1 MPRSTE
7 FSHIIAR
14 HPSKS
19 VTSGL
24 RAGDGGD
31 PSATLFAAQH
41 EAYLEAI
48 RQVGVEALVLPAL
61 EQFPDSVFV
70 EDAAIC
76 INGAAIVTNPGAST
90 RAGEGLAIKPTL
102 DEKFEQVFTLPAE
115 ATLDGGDVL
124 LTDTDA
130 FIGLSERT
138 NEAGFNELRNILAQF
153 GYTGRRVNTPKSILH
168 FKSDCGLLDSNTIF
182 ATPALA
188 ATDAFDG
195 YKIIATPEGESAAAN
210 IICIN
215 GTVFISEGFPLS
227 EKLLTHAGYNV
238 VSLNTS
244 EAAKV
249 DGGLSCMSLRYS
261 RV

>member
-14 HPSKS
+14 KPSKS

-24 RAGDGGD
+24 RAHDGTD
-31 PSATLFAAQH
+31 PDAALFASQH

-48 RQVGVEALVLPAL
+48 RQSGVEVLVLPAL
-61 EQFPDSVFV
+61 EEFPDSVFV

-76 INGAAIVTNPGAST
+76 IQGAAIVTNPGAST

-102 DEKFEQVFTLPAE
+102 DTEFDQVFTLPAE

-138 NEAGFNELRNILAQF
+138 NEAGYSELSNILSQF
-153 GYTGRRVNTPKSILH
+153 GYSGRRVNTPKSILH

-188 ATDAFDG
+188 ATGAFEG
-195 YKIIATPEGESAAAN
+195 YKILATPEGESAAAN

-215 GTVFISEGFPLS
+215 GTVFISEGFPQS
-227 EKLLTHAGYNV
+227 QKLLTQAGYKV

-249 DGGLSCMSLRYS
+249 DGGLSCMSLRFS
-261 RV
+261 Q